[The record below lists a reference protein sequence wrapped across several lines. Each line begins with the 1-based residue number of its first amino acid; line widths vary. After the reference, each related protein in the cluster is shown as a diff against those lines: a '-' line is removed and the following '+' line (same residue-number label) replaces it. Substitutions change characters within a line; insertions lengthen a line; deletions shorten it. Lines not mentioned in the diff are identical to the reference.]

1 MELGQFTL
9 SSMTPIP
16 VVNPNHLSIT
26 LKYEKLLNPIAK
38 KMSGAAGNF
47 LLIKMSTGK
56 QLLSICGLNFELKVK
71 ITQAI
76 GS

>member
-38 KMSGAAGNF
+38 KNVWSSWKF
-47 LLIKMSTGK
+47 
-56 QLLSICGLNFELKVK
+56 SIDQDVNRKATVVHMWIEL
-71 ITQAI
+71 
-76 GS
+76 